1 MHLANLNVIT
11 DAGRSLSVIINT
23 DLDILLQE
31 ISPTW
36 APQIFFL
43 HPISVSKVIILT
55 AYLSLRQPLPLSG
68 S

>member
-36 APQIFFL
+36 APQLFFL
-43 HPISVSKVIILT
+43 HPISVSKVIIL